1 MQKKNLFRRQLGAS
15 NSCLERLGQKA
26 RMVAIRRFFETASFF
41 SIGLLPRNEVV
52 KPRMRFRRLLLQGME
67 SLESRQMLTSDWTN
81 VLQPLNVKGDEF
93 QTVTPLDVLMV
104 INEINAPKIR
114 ESNSSPL
121 PPIGANGKSPPPY
134 VDVDCDNF
142 VTPLDVLRIINAI
155 NSKDFGTS
163 WRFSQTGG
171 GADGGSVTAAG
182 CSPKLQEGTSFI
194 TSLISDVEIPSDAN
208 LLSFEYSSLSFDTSS
223 QGRAHDAFEAA
234 LLDSSGRS
242 LVTTL
247 GAGRDAFFNVSEG
260 LPVANT
266 SNVTLNAN
274 KVSLSLADVL
284 PGTKAQLVLRLVN
297 NDGDKM
303 TSVVVPSVRFEHG
316 VPLRPPASSSSASPP
331 LGNSSTIGGSLFGG
345 ANGRGGAMSEAIAS
359 PGSNVVV
366 GRPVTDGNSNIT
378 NSDNASKPP
387 AGPSSGP
394 PMPPLGPSGPQGP
407 LNSRGREFWVG
418 FPDNLFEGIN
428 RPQKVLYISGDVAT
442 TGVVDIPGLIDSA
455 TSLPF
460 HRDFIVN
467 PGEVSVVELPSL
479 DVGDNNDND
488 TDFDVEAELIAR
500 VERRGIHVVAQE
512 PVAVYGLDLAVS
524 TSDAFLALPVNSLGK
539 EYINLGYENT
549 YASIAHVEGTQF
561 LVVATEDNTQ
571 VTLAPGQYSGATT
584 ASNVQIRRP
593 NGTSEFNLGN
603 TDGRDIGPF
612 LTDAAGT
619 GSFVVTPPFDG
630 YSGTFNFELVDV
642 ATAAVPANLGDK
654 VTVHFPTGRE
664 SKVVLFDVVAGQRLY
679 YDAINPSPPP
689 NVRIQVLSTSGE
701 LGELGIQNDNNSFA
715 NFFGSLFFRET
726 GKYYFLIT
734 GEQSTTFDFSFR
746 LIDMDAAPKVTLGTD
761 YNGVFN
767 PAGRAEIYRLDGN
780 AGQVLYY
787 DALNQDR
794 GVGFIIYG
802 PGGQQVFN
810 ATASD
815 DGVFVL
821 PETGNYFIFLD
832 SVSFVSTSFGF
843 RLLDLQTAPIL
854 TLASPTTTNVSTG
867 HQTSYRFSG
876 EAAQTFSFD
885 IQSVTPFF
893 RVTYQLFDPAGNAVT
908 LAQSGNKLAARLMT
922 SGTYSLLIGALTV
935 QEGGSVT
942 ILPSLVSDPVVAKTG
957 FNTNQTLSIT
967 AGGSATYSFTAPAGT
982 RCVIDGLDNVDE
994 NLYLEFNA
1002 PDGSRL
1008 FGGFDFF
1015 RELQDIPRYDP
1026 AFLPQSGTYTLTLRG
1041 ITASDA
1047 GSYSFRVLD
1056 MDTFGIPIS
1065 LNTLVS
1071 SSFPTRRETLVY
1083 TFNATVGDKLLF
1095 DGQSGAFIFGM
1106 YGDSLNAVYGRGIFG
1121 AASTAEADGI
1131 GRILRPGRHYVL
1143 FHGDPSIPQDFS
1155 FQIQNLSLSPSL
1167 ALGAEAIG
1175 SVASN
1180 SQVVYRMSLTDG
1192 QRIRLD
1198 SLLPANF
1205 DMNLRI
1211 ANAGGRVLFE
1221 TGFVSGD
1228 SGPPGNALVMAPES
1242 GEYFVFIQ
1250 SRQSTPANYRFRID
1264 DLALAP
1270 LLAFDTDQ
1278 EVILNPGSA
1287 ARVFR
1292 IDANAGETIQLDSV
1306 DPFLSL
1312 NWGVT
1317 GPTTQFVG
1325 GSNDGADFSAKVI
1338 SSGTHYLT
1346 ISGRQDSG
1354 PITIRFRATRTS
1366 GPVVPLTGFNTVE
1379 NMNVGLNETKTY
1391 SLSAPTGRLVY
1402 LNVLKSE
1409 FAIPTHTVTLNQG
1422 ETYLLRDLA
1431 GGSRNGPSD
1440 LTGSII
1446 TSTKPVAVFGGNR
1459 ATFIPSQYFAA
1470 DHLVEQLPPTNT
1482 WGREFVTMPLVTGST
1497 RGDLFRFLAQAD
1509 NTQLT
1514 VNGTV
1519 VATLKRGQFY
1529 EQNLVGPGHIL
1540 SSKPILVAQ
1549 YAYSQNYYRT
1559 DPGGN
1564 PNFQGDPLMM
1574 IVPPF
1579 EQFLANYTVSTPVV
1593 SSILAAQRFDRNFLN
1608 IVAPAEAVG
1617 LIEVNGAAVAANKF
1631 VAIGTSGFFG
1641 AQVPIA
1647 LGTYQLAGPL
1657 PFGAFVY
1664 GFGSFDS
1671 YGYVGGQALSPVA
1684 TVSSVVLTPATAN
1697 PQIGNS
1703 LNLTARVADVS
1714 GTPLQGIRVDFEVAG
1729 VNPQQGFGF
1738 SDSDGL
1744 AQFSYIGARDGRDI
1758 VTASVGQLLDD
1769 SIIDW
1774 RTGAAAPQVFV
1785 AAPLNGSSVAAGTT
1799 LVATGLAIAD
1809 FPLATLDLVT
1819 VNGVPLTSVDA
1830 AGNFFVQLFVGPG
1843 ENEFEFSAIDSN
1855 GNTGSQVIIISGTQR
1870 DTSKV
1875 DFSKFADVSGSFH
1888 QTYARSSFNQSKR
1901 SFLAET
1907 AIENIGQFPADI
1919 PLLVGITNISDP
1931 MILVRDADG
1940 QTPDGIPYYDF
1951 TGLVT
1956 GGSLIPRSKTGF
1968 LTAEFYNPNKT
1979 QFTYDLVFYGKLN
1992 EPPQIQSLPPTEADL
2007 NREYRYDVVA
2017 IDPNDDAITFELAE
2031 APSGMT
2037 INSANGQI
2045 RWKPT
2050 NSDAGLHTVDIRV
2063 SDSRLGVS
2071 TQRFTLSAQPAPA
2084 NRTPV
2089 FTLFP
2094 VSVADVGKSY
2104 PYTAQAVD
2112 ADGDV
2117 LGYRLVTAPIGM
2129 TMNAASGAIQWSP
2142 NPQQL
2147 GAQPV
2152 VIEVSDSRG
2161 GSAEQSFSLLVLS
2174 PADNAAPVIVS
2185 SPPTAIKLSGLTYQ
2199 VIALDADNETLTY
2212 RLTDAPSGMTIS
2224 PTGLINWTP
2233 TSGQFGPHQVA
2244 IEVLDTRGGRD
2255 SQSLT
2260 LAVFDNQDP
2269 VITGQ
2274 PITTAQV
2281 NTAYSYQVKVTDSI
2295 DDLLSFKLMD
2305 APVEI
2310 TINASSGLINWD
2322 VTKSA
2327 YEQEPVTVGV
2337 FDGRGGMATQ
2347 QFVIAVSGGQSQA
2360 FNITPIF
2367 VSTPPSVASVGTTL
2381 YYHVQ
2386 ARDPDGDSLTFDL
2399 PLGPHG
2405 MVIDAA
2411 TGLLGWLPQLN
2422 QAGMQQVVI
2431 RVNDGKGGIWL
2442 QSFQIDV
2449 DASNTAPVIT
2459 TLPITKASVGN
2470 PWEYRLHVQ
2479 DADGDPLMFELV
2491 APVSGM
2497 TLTPLSNADANAVL
2511 RFTPTVAGSVDV
2523 ILAANDSRGGRFEQR
2538 FAVQVTATTAN
2549 IAPII
2554 HTVPRLTIPGGQ
2566 TWVYL
2571 VSADDP
2577 NGDPVTL
2584 SLPTAPA
2591 GMTFDAEQRLVSWTP
2606 TLSQLG
2612 SHAIVLTC
2620 TDGRG
2625 GSVSQSVTLQVV
2637 SNSENATPRIV
2648 SPPSAFR
2655 ATVGEF
2661 FRYDLK
2667 AADDDNDPM
2676 EWTLIEAPHGASLDR
2691 RYGTLRWTPT
2701 LDQLGLQRFVVSA
2714 KDPMGLEVLQSFS
2727 LNVSGANLGPS
2738 ILSRAPSEAVANDR
2752 YVYGVRAV
2760 DPENDPLV
2768 YAITGGPTGMTID
2781 AARGII
2787 RWIPTLGQL
2796 GTASAMVEVTDS
2808 RGNKSTQNFQINVSQ
2823 VVRNHEPIIT
2833 SRAIFRARVDALY
2846 QYDVNAIDPE
2856 GDSIAYSLVSAPVGM
2871 QIDPA
2876 SGLITWTPSVSQAG
2890 SHLVQVAAQDSAGGR
2905 SIQRFAVLAR
2915 VNQVPVITSQAVTSV
2930 ALGEAYQ
2937 YDLQVTDPEGDAL
2950 SYSLVTGPTGMTMDG
2965 LGRVLWQTAP
2975 GVPSTNQ
2982 VALRVTDSYG
2992 AVATQL
2998 FVLAVTPDTTA
3009 PRVELRLS
3017 ANPVALGQNTVVVV
3031 QASDNVGVVDVRLN
3045 MNGQPLVLDANHSI
3059 TLRGDV
3065 AGLYALK
3072 ATARDASGN
3081 EGSSSVS
3088 MRVFDPA
3095 DTQGPT
3101 IRLTSPQ
3108 PNSTITKLTDIVGS
3122 ITDDNLQFYRIDV
3135 GRADLVDVNRP
3146 EENDP
3151 DYRTLV
3157 TSNVNVVDKVLATFD
3172 PTTLINDDY
3181 VIRILAKDLSD
3192 NVSAKTVPL
3201 SLDGQLKLGEL
3212 KLDFTDLSVAVA
3224 GIPITITRSYDS
3236 RNANEQG
3243 DFGYGW
3249 SLSVQ
3254 DAQIRETIPVNPLE
3268 EQGLYFAATP
3278 FQEGTKVYL
3287 TNPEGRRVGFTFKPQ
3302 RQFSLFGGGSY
3313 APKFMPD
3320 PGVTDQLDV
3329 GSVPLRNI
3337 NGSFYSSFFG
3347 DPFNPSA
3354 YRLTTK
3360 FGVVYEYGQFDGLAN
3375 VIDRSGNR
3383 LEFRSDG
3390 IFSSTGP
3397 SVQIIRDPQGRIERI
3412 VDPAGNSIVYS
3423 YDAPGDLFSIKDQAG
3438 LTTTN
3443 SYLPQPPHFLGA
3455 IVDPRGKLAF
3465 KTQFDAQ
3472 GRLSSSTDAVGNA
3485 VRNNYDPVTLTE
3497 TNVDGTGFSTKT
3509 TFDDRGNAIS
3519 VTDPLGV
3526 VRSLTYDA
3534 SSNVLSA
3541 TDPLGFKL
3549 ARVFDSRGNIVS
3561 MTDPLGNTN
3570 RVTFAADNQISTASD
3585 AMGHTG
3591 TLVYDEKGRLTQFVN
3606 AEGNSS
3612 FYKYDDKGRST
3623 SFIDNL
3629 GAETKYEYASGPR
3642 PTKVIFADGKTNLF
3656 EYDPLN
3662 RITREVDEHGNE
3674 TIYTYDA
3681 TGRPLTT
3688 KDPLGGLTQIK
3699 YAGPN
3704 LERIINAAGGVSRF
3718 EYDDAG
3724 RRTKEIDANGG
3735 VVLNQYNANNQLAKR
3750 TDPLGNAMQYAYRAD
3765 GRVASV
3771 TDALGHVT
3779 LYGYDATGNR
3789 TSATDANGRV
3799 WRYEYDGMGRVV
3811 KKIDALGAAESYEY
3825 DAVGNLRKQTNRN
3838 GGGNRYEY
3846 DSLGRLVRLID
3857 ATGAITSTQYDASG
3871 KIESV
3876 ADPLGNITRFTYG
3889 ARGRLEASVDAAG
3902 GRNTFAYDEGGNV
3915 ISRTNELD
3923 QTTRFEYDAMN
3934 HLTKQID
3941 PLGNVSSFTYDA
3953 LGNTKTATDPLGRT
3967 SAFTVDARNQ
3977 LLSTIDPAGNVTRF
3991 GYNAAGIRTT
4001 VTDPLGQVTNFQY
4014 DAANRLV
4021 SRTDPLGN
4029 VARMSYDAVGNLTQ
4043 TIDRNG
4049 RTHAYVYDADNRLL
4063 REDWIGA
4070 GGGVI
4075 HSIASAYDAD
4085 GNLTSASDSDSSYH
4099 YVFDANSRVTSVDN
4113 LGTPNL
4119 PRIILNYS
4127 FDAMGNRLSVSDN
4140 FGVKV
4145 NSTFDVR
4152 NLLSSES
4159 WSGPGINPA
4168 RVNFQY
4174 DATRQRTELNRYT
4187 DLAGAT
4193 SAGRTLQ
4200 SFDAAGRLSRLS
4212 HINSAA
4218 GVLAEYVYAYDK
4230 ASQLIGETVTGLT
4243 DQYTYDSAGQLKSAD
4258 YSARDDEAFSYD
4270 AAGNRTTSGIVV
4282 GPNNRIQSDS
4292 TFAYSYDKEGNLVQK
4307 ANIAT
4312 QAVSKYSYDYRN
4324 RLTAVEDFS
4333 STGTSLAQV
4342 RYTYDVFDRRIA
4354 TTSGGTTKYTVYDR
4368 DRIWADFDT
4377 SGLVLTRY
4385 LFGPNVDE
4393 LIARQR
4399 PTEGIV
4405 WYLPDRL
4412 GSVRDLVNSAGA
4424 VVDHVDYN
4432 AFGAV
4437 VGETHPSVGDRF
4449 KYTGREYDSETGL
4462 YNYRARYY
4470 MPTLGIFMSEDPLGF
4485 CAGDANLRRYV
4496 ANRPTGATD
4505 PSGMQAIADFGGLI
4519 ASQIEVLT
4527 TLLEFGGDDPYS
4539 FRVGGKVGQIG
4550 AGLSGD
4556 FSLTGPLGGGIDGNL
4571 NLTDP
4576 SKSGPQLNIGDAVFN
4591 NGDEGI
4597 ANKAGAK
4604 ALSAAAKQ
4612 GFEPDPKPTPFP
4624 AGEFQFFVESTA
4636 YKKSYFDHFLARFN
4650 VALYGGVAEELNLIA
4665 KYAVTDDAS
4674 TLVQVRDKQ
4683 GIWEAHAF
4691 ATRTPTLPNQ
4701 GKNPSPGGDNPPPPD
4716 GGFGFSGNGPSPGA
4730 GNPDDGDGDDG
4741 DGSSGGGGCC
4751 RGIFLARSYLPD
4763 AYSQVWA
4770 EPSTIRTSLQLE
4782 SDNSCLHFANTYFVY
4797 QTMNRRKL
4805 NTNR

>member
-407 LNSRGREFWVG
+407 LNSRGKEFWVG
-418 FPDNLFEGIN
+418 FPDNLFEGNN

-442 TGVVDIPGLIDSA
+442 TGVVDIPGLIDPA

-479 DVGDNNDND
+479 DVDDSSNDND

-500 VERRGIHVVAQE
+500 VERRGIHVVTQE

-549 YASIAHVEGTQF
+549 YASISHVEGTQF

-571 VTLAPGQYSGATT
+571 VTLAPGQYSGATVDSD
-584 ASNVQIRRP
+584 AKILRP
-593 NGTSEFNLGN
+593 NGTTEFVLGN
-603 TDGRDIGPF
+603 TAGRDIGPF
-612 LTDAAGT
+612 VTDMAGT
-619 GSFVVTPPFDG
+619 GSLVVKPPFDG
-630 YSGTFNFELVDV
+630 YGGNYKFELIDV
-642 ATAAVPANLGDK
+642 ATAAVPANFGEKL
-654 VTVHFPTGRE
+654 TVNFPTGRE
-664 SKVVLFDVVAGQRLY
+664 SKVFSFDVTAGQRLY
-679 YDAINPSPPP
+679 YDAINPNPTRSASVRMLSP
-689 NVRIQVLSTSGE
+689 SGE
-701 LGELGIQNDNNSFA
+701 QTELDSQNDKDSFGNA
-715 NFFGSLFFRET
+715 FLAMRLNES
-726 GKYYFLIT
+726 GKYYIIIA
-734 GEQSTTFDFSFR
+734 GEEAAAFDFSFR
-746 LIDMDAAPKVTLGTD
+746 LLNMDDAPKISLGTD
-761 YNGVFN
+761 ISSVFN
-767 PAGRAEIYRLDGN
+767 PAGRAEVYRLDGQ

-787 DALNQDR
+787 DGLNQDR
-794 GVGFIIYG
+794 NVRFNVYG
-802 PGGQQVFN
+802 PGGQQVFTN
-810 ATASD
+810 TASD
-815 DGVFVL
+815 DLVFTL
-821 PETGNYFIFLD
+821 PETSTYFVVLD
-832 SVSFVSTSFGF
+832 SASFTTSSSKFQLIDLKSAPTFPLATSTTVNFSEG
-843 RLLDLQTAPIL
+843 RTMA
-854 TLASPTTTNVSTG
+854 
-867 HQTSYRFSG
+867 YRFTGS
-876 EAAQTFSFD
+876 AAQTFNLD
-885 IQSVTPFF
+885 TQSTSNPF
-893 RVTYQLFDPAGNAVT
+893 RTLYSLRDAAGNEVVAIPGYVNTYSVKLLTTGEYYLFVGGVSVGDVGAVT
-908 LAQSGNKLAARLMT
+908 LTA
-922 SGTYSLLIGALTV
+922 
-935 QEGGSVT
+935 SV
-942 ILPSLVSDPVVAKTG
+942 VADPVVAKSG
-957 FNTNQTLSIT
+957 FNTLQTLSI
-967 AGGSATYSFTAPAGT
+967 APGGSASYQFSAPAGT
-982 RCVIDGLDNVDE
+982 RFLVDGHDLVSE
-994 NLYLEFNA
+994 NLDIGINA
-1002 PDGSRL
+1002 PDGKRL
-1008 FGGFDFF
+1008 YTIGELIDITRFG
-1015 RELQDIPRYDP
+1015 E
-1026 AFLPQSGTYTLTLRG
+1026 AFLPQSGTYNLTLRG
-1041 ITASDA
+1041 NTATDA
-1047 GSYSFRVLD
+1047 GSYTFRVLD
-1056 MDTFGIPIS
+1056 LDTFGTPLQFNSTVNYDLPIG
-1065 LNTLVS
+1065 
-1071 SSFPTRRETLVY
+1071 RESTVY
-1083 TFNATVGDKLLF
+1083 TFDATAGDQLSF
-1095 DGQSGAFIFGM
+1095 DGRSGSFSFAIF
-1106 YGDSLNAVYGRGIFG
+1106 DPFLQRTFDKGIFG
-1121 AASTAEADGI
+1121 ATTDADGI
-1131 GRILRPGRHYVL
+1131 FRILRTGRYYIIL
-1143 FHGDPSIPQDFS
+1143 HGVQNVATNFS
-1155 FQIQNLSLSPSL
+1155 FQIQNLSVAPTLQLGVEATGVLS
-1167 ALGAEAIG
+1167 G
-1175 SVASN
+1175 N
-1180 SQVVYRMSLTDG
+1180 SQFVYRMALTAG
-1192 QRIRLD
+1192 QRIRVD
-1198 SLLPANF
+1198 SLEN
-1205 DMNLRI
+1205 DSDEVDLRI
-1211 ANAGGRVLFE
+1211 VNSGGRVLFDDNF
-1221 TGFVSGD
+1221 TNND
-1228 SGPPGNALVMAPES
+1228 SGPPGPYPLLIVPEA
-1242 GEYFVFIQ
+1242 GNYFVFLR
-1250 SRQSTPANYRFRID
+1250 SRQATDADFRFRID
-1264 DLALAP
+1264 DLATAP
-1270 LLAFDTDQ
+1270 QLTFDTDL
-1278 EVILNPGSA
+1278 EVVLNPGRA
-1287 ARVFR
+1287 AQVFR
-1292 IDANAGETIQLDSV
+1292 IEATAGETILMD
-1306 DPFLSL
+1306 SL
-1312 NWGVT
+1312 NTLQQPT
-1317 GPTTQFVG
+1317 GWEIRGPVNQLLGDQNAQF
-1325 GSNDGADFSAKVI
+1325 DFSATI
-1338 SSGTHYLT
+1338 LRSGTHYLT
-1346 ISGRQDSG
+1346 LYGRQDSG
-1354 PITIRFRATRTS
+1354 PATIRFRATRTP
-1366 GPVVPLTGFNTVE
+1366 GPVVPLTGFNTAV
-1379 NMNVGLNETKTY
+1379 NLDVGLYGTKTY
-1391 SLSAPTGRLVY
+1391 SFSAPTGRLVY
-1402 LNVLKSE
+1402 LNVLRSQ
-1409 FAIPTHTVTLNQG
+1409 FAIPTQTVTLNQG

-1431 GGSRNGPSD
+1431 DGGFGKGPD

-1459 ATFIPSQYFAA
+1459 ATFIPNQFFAA

-1482 WGREFVTMPLVTGST
+1482 WGREFVTMPLSTGST
-1497 RGDLFRFLAQAD
+1497 RGDRFRFLAQAD
-1509 NTQLT
+1509 NTELT

-1519 VATLKRGQFY
+1519 VATLNRGQFH
-1529 EQNLVGPGHIL
+1529 EQALVGPGHIV

-1549 YAYSQNYYRT
+1549 YAHSQNYYRT

-1579 EQFLANYTVSTPVV
+1579 EQFLANYTVSTPVA
-1593 SSILAAQRFDRNFLN
+1593 SSILNAQRFDRNFLN

-2089 FTLFP
+2089 FTSFP

-2255 SQSLT
+2255 SQSFT

-2305 APVEI
+2305 APVGI

-2347 QFVIAVSGGQSQA
+2347 QFIIVVSGGQSQA

-2796 GTASAMVEVTDS
+2796 GTASATVEVTDS

-2915 VNQVPVITSQAVTSV
+2915 VNQVPAITSQAVTSV

-2975 GVPSTNQ
+2975 GVPATNQ

-3031 QASDNVGVVDVRLN
+3031 QASDNVGVVDVRLT
-3045 MNGQPLVLDANHSI
+3045 MNSQPLVLDANHSI

-3081 EGSSSVS
+3081 EGSSSAS

-3135 GRADLVDVNRP
+3135 GRADLVDANRP

-3157 TSNVNVVDKVLATFD
+3157 TSNVNAVDKVLATFD

-3181 VIRILAKDLSD
+3181 VIRIIAKDLSG
-3192 NVSAKTVPL
+3192 NVSAKTAPL

-3313 APKFMPD
+3313 SPKFVPD

-3337 NGSFYSSFFG
+3337 NGSFFSSFFG

-3354 YRLTTK
+3354 YRLTTR

-3375 VIDRSGNR
+3375 VLDRSGNR
-3383 LEFRSDG
+3383 LDFRSDG

-3397 SVQIIRDPQGRIERI
+3397 SVQFIRDPQGRIDRI
-3412 VDPAGNSIVYS
+3412 VDPAGNSIVYGYS
-3423 YDAPGDLFSIKDQAG
+3423 AAGDLLSIKDQEG

-3443 SYLPQPPHFLGA
+3443 SYLPQPPHFLGT

-3509 TFDDRGNAIS
+3509 TFDNRGNAIS

-3541 TDPLGFKL
+3541 TDPLGFKVT
-3549 ARVFDSRGNIVS
+3549 RVFDSRGNIVS

-3570 RVTFAADNQISTASD
+3570 RVTFAADNQISTATD

-3591 TLVYDEKGRLTQFVN
+3591 TLVYNEKGRLTQFVN

-3718 EYDDAG
+3718 EYDDAR

-3789 TSATDANGRV
+3789 TSVTDANGRV

-3811 KKIDALGAAESYEY
+3811 KKIDALGAVESYDY

-3857 ATGAITSTQYDASG
+3857 AAGAVTSTQYDASG
-3871 KIESV
+3871 KIASV
-3876 ADPLGNITRFTYG
+3876 ADPLGNTTRFTYG
-3889 ARGRLEASVDAAG
+3889 ARGRLEVSVDAAG
-3902 GRNTFAYDEGGNV
+3902 GRNTFAYDAGGNV

-4063 REDWIGA
+4063 REDWVGA

-4075 HSIASAYDAD
+4075 HSIASGYDAD

-4099 YVFDANSRVTSVDN
+4099 YAYDANSRVTSVDN

-4119 PRIILNYS
+4119 PRVILNYS

-4159 WSGPGINPA
+4159 WSGPGINPV

-4187 DLAGAT
+4187 DLAGTT

-4270 AAGNRTTSGIVV
+4270 AAGNRTTNGIVV
-4282 GPNNRIQSDS
+4282 GPNNHIQSDS
-4292 TFAYSYDKEGNLVQK
+4292 QFAYAYDKEGNLVQK
-4307 ANIAT
+4307 TNSAT
-4312 QAVSKYSYDYRN
+4312 QAVTKYSYDFRN

-4354 TTSGGTTKYTVYDR
+4354 TTFGGTTKYTGYDR
-4368 DRIWADFDT
+4368 DRVWADFDS

-4437 VGETHPSVGDRF
+4437 VAETHPSVGDRF

-4539 FRVGGKVGQIG
+4539 FRVGGKGGQIG

-4556 FSLTGPLGGGIDGNL
+4556 FSLTGPLGGGIEGNL

-4674 TLVQVRDKQ
+4674 TLVQVRDQQ
-4683 GIWEAHAF
+4683 GIWQAHAF

-4751 RGIFLARSYLPD
+4751 GGIFVARSYLPD

-4797 QTMNRRKL
+4797 QTVNRQKL